1 MVNQFGLLVEIPVS
15 EVINF
20 KVSKERVEGKEKY
33 EKRTLLIGRQS

>member
-20 KVSKERVEGKEKY
+20 KVSKELKEGKSMRKGHY
-33 EKRTLLIGRQS
+33 